1 MLQHRFKIEYNDPQF
16 NKQTFTIEASA
27 NTLVIDVRDQIAK
40 RMCILPELVL
50 MKTGVPPKPFY
61 WTDQSIVS
69 DIFQEKRTRLIIQ
82 KSTCNCVYLHV
93 PKAQTASNIAWESPE
108 ETESMDL
115 DSVEVEWSSM
125 EMEVKDEGLLYDE
138 EIFDDTFHNN
148 RMTEKRLD
156 KSPYLEEIERLENM
170 QCKFLKG
177 TEAESSNTKVYIA
190 SEMHKLS
197 EKRTSLNGRSTAEK
211 QLLEL
216 LQKWHDLL
224 TKMEI
229 NNQNG
234 INSIHWIITE
244 FVGPQEWEK
253 SLNQQQKFW
262 VHIDKI
268 IFEKEQ
274 QYPPVELVKNTYMD
288 RFALEMAST
297 IIGSGKFKKISSEG
311 MSFLDFVKVMHPI
324 IFDGL
329 ERPVTGCDL
338 LDRAMLQFLKDFNI
352 IDPKLEF
359 NVHVFYKKTTLQK
372 SLV

>member
-1 MLQHRFKIEYNDPQF
+1 
-16 NKQTFTIEASA
+16 
-27 NTLVIDVRDQIAK
+27 
-40 RMCILPELVL
+40 

-82 KSTCNCVYLHV
+82 KSICNCVYLHV
-93 PKAQTASNIAWESPE
+93 PEAQTASNIAWESPE

-197 EKRTSLNGRSTAEK
+197 EKRTLLNVISTAEK

-216 LQKWHDLL
+216 LQKWHNLL

-229 NNQNG
+229 NNQDG

-311 MSFLDFVKVMHPI
+311 MSFLDFVKLCILSYLMEMN
-324 IFDGL
+324 DRL
-329 ERPVTGCDL
+329 QDVTYWIELCFSFSRIL
-338 LDRAMLQFLKDFNI
+338 TLSIQNSSLMS
-352 IDPKLEF
+352 
-359 NVHVFYKKTTLQK
+359 TSLQK
-372 SLV
+372 KLLYRSHSFKTASRFNCTLNFVV